1 MKLFSVGLT
10 MLLVFSWG
18 AVPIVDLPELFRDL
32 ANVRMLV
39 FGADLILMMIFRGV
53 GFFQPGRAGMT

>member
-1 MKLFSVGLT
+1 
-10 MLLVFSWG
+10 
-18 AVPIVDLPELFRDL
+18 LPELFRDL